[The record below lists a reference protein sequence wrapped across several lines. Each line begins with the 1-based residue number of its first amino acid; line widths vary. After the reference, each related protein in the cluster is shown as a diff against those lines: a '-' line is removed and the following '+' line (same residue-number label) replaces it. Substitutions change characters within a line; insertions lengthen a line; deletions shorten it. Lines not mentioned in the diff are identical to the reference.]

1 MNTPLK
7 TAHEKCALTFVLFVC
22 FFFFFFFFVFFSTSI
37 IEERSLD
44 ESAQNS
50 FLHRWFCFSIS
61 DGFGLRLQIWDT
73 AGQERFR
80 CLIPSYLRDC
90 HVILVCFDV
99 TNCCTLD
106 NVPDWIELAQ
116 KERFGRIKKPLIVLV
131 GNKVDE
137 KSKRQVSTN
146 DDVEF
151 KKLIYCFLLLFF
163 PCISL

>member
-1 MNTPLK
+1 MEGRSSLEESLQNVFSIK
-7 TAHEKCALTFVLFVC
+7 
-22 FFFFFFFFVFFSTSI
+22 FFFFQI
-37 IEERSLD
+37 L
-44 ESAQNS
+44 
-50 FLHRWFCFSIS
+50 

-137 KSKRQVSTN
+137 KSQRQVRTN
-146 DDVEF
+146 HDVEL
-151 KKLIYCFLLLFF
+151 KGL
-163 PCISL
+163 

>member
-1 MNTPLK
+1 MIDCLVVWLVVWWLLFFLIHSHDWGK
-7 TAHEKCALTFVLFVC
+7 TFVGV
-22 FFFFFFFFVFFSTSI
+22 VTKYFSSI
-37 IEERSLD
+37 ID
-44 ESAQNS
+44 FIFFQ
-50 FLHRWFCFSIS
+50 IS

-137 KSKRQVSTN
+137 KSQRQVSTN
-146 DDVEF
+146 HDVEF
-151 KKLIYCFLLLFF
+151 KGL
-163 PCISL
+163 

>member
-1 MNTPLK
+1 MTMNSPLE
-7 TAHEKCALTFVLFVC
+7 TAHEQVMHFGINLFWFVC
-22 FFFFFFFFVFFSTSI
+22 LVFFTSI
-37 IEERSLD
+37 IEERSLE
-44 ESAQNS
+44 ESPQNV
-50 FLHRWFCFSIS
+50 FFHKWWFFFQLS

-137 KSKRQVSTN
+137 DSQRQVRQIMTW
-146 DDVEF
+146 
-151 KKLIYCFLLLFF
+151 I
-163 PCISL
+163 